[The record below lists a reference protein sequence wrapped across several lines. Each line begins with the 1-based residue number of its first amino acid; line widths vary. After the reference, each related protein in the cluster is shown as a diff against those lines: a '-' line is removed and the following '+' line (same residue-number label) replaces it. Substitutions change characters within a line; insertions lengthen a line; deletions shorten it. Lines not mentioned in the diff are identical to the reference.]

1 MLLSVDNISFGYTP
15 DKMIL
20 KNVSFSLNPGDVMTV
35 LGPNGVGKSTLFDC
49 LCRIKTPQSGTTH
62 IDGIPIEQYSK
73 RQLASVVTLVTQK
86 VHSVFDF
93 TVRDFVV
100 MGCAPRISMF
110 GKPSEEDYA
119 DAEEAMADIGIT
131 AFSNRI
137 FTQLSGGEQQQVTIA
152 KAIAQKPKIILFDEP
167 TSALDVGNQQKV
179 LRLVRKMADS
189 GYAIIMTTH
198 NPEHAIQL
206 GGICT
211 IMHPDGYMVSGP
223 PEESL
228 KEDLLTDIYKTP
240 LRVLEISELGR
251 YACLAPKLHR
261 QEGLCE

>member
-1 MLLSVDNISFGYTP
+1 MISMLLSVDNISFGYNP
-15 DKMIL
+15 DKMIFQ
-20 KNVSFSLNPGDVMTV
+20 KISFCLNPGDVMTV

-49 LCRIKTPQSGTTH
+49 LCRLKTPQSGTIS
-62 IDGIPIEQYSK
+62 IDGAPIEQYSK

-86 VHSVFDF
+86 VQSVFDF

-110 GKPSEEDYA
+110 GKPSEKDYA
-119 DAEEAMADIGIT
+119 DAENAMADIGIT

-137 FTQLSGGEQQQVTIA
+137 FAQLSGGEQQQVTIA
-152 KAIAQKPKIILFDEP
+152 KAIAQKPKIILLDEP

-198 NPEHAIQL
+198 NPDHAIQL
-206 GGICT
+206 GGICAF
-211 IMHPDGYMVSGP
+211 MHPDGHMISGP
-223 PEESL
+223 PEDCL
-228 KEDLLTDIYKTP
+228 KEELLSEIYNTP
-240 LRVLEISELGR
+240 LRMLEVEEIGR
-251 YACLAPKLHR
+251 YACLAPKLQQH
-261 QEGLCE
+261 

>member
-15 DKMIL
+15 GKLVLNDI
-20 KNVSFSLNPGDVMTV
+20 SFGLNSGEVMTV

-49 LCRIKTPQSGTTH
+49 LCRLKTPQSGTIH
-62 IDGIPIEQYSK
+62 IDGMPIEQYSK

-86 VHSVFDF
+86 VQSVFDF

-110 GKPSEEDYA
+110 GKPSEKDYA
-119 DAEEAMADIGIT
+119 DAENAMADIGIT

-198 NPEHAIQL
+198 NPDHAIQL
-206 GGICT
+206 GGICAL
-211 IMHPDGYMVSGP
+211 MHPDGHMIVGS
-223 PEESL
+223 PESSL
-228 KEDLLTDIYKTP
+228 KENILTEIYKTP
-240 LRVLEISELGR
+240 LRVFNVEELGR
-251 YACLAPKLHR
+251 CACLSPKI
-261 QEGLCE
+261 